1 MKMVEACLPC
11 LVNQAVKVANMTHA
25 QNRELLYHQV
35 FRFLSTADFS
45 MTSPEIIGCTFRMLK
60 GHIHNDDP
68 YQETR
73 NYYNDLFLKLSDQIE
88 DAANQAADPFKTAVK
103 YAIIGNIIDFNPVHN
118 ITLENVMA
126 YFKNADHTPL
136 TIDCTDELL
145 QNLRSAKS
153 LLYLGDNCG
162 EICLDKLL
170 LKRIKASCPNLHV
183 RFGVRGRPV
192 VNDSIEA
199 DAVRVG
205 IPEYAEIINNG
216 DDSLGTVLHRTSPEF
231 QAAFHSADVIIAKG
245 QANYECLSSFAHKNL
260 YFLLMTKCSVIA
272 EDIGVPVKSLVCMR
286 ANTAAD

>member
-60 GHIHNDDP
+60 EHIHNDDP
-68 YQETR
+68 YLETR

-88 DAANQAADPFKTAVK
+88 AAANQSKDPFKAAVK
-103 YAIIGNIIDFNPVHN
+103 YAIIGNIIDFNPVHS
-118 ITLENVMA
+118 ITLENVMT
-126 YFKNADHTPL
+126 YFRDADSTPL
-136 TIDCTDELL
+136 TIDCTDELR
-145 QNLRSAKS
+145 QNLRSANN

-183 RFGVRGRPV
+183 RFGVRERPV

-205 IPEYAEIINNG
+205 IPEYAEIISNG
-216 DDSLGTVLHRTSPEF
+216 DDSLGTVLYRTSPEF
-231 QAAFHSADVIIAKG
+231 QAAFQSADVILAKG
-245 QANYECLSSFAHKNL
+245 QANYECLSSLSHKNL

-286 ANTAAD
+286 ANTAAN